1 MTEEEQIA
9 YAMQVPYYTYL
20 CGVRIKLNSF
30 LIFFIMSQKSKC
42 LNVFVVQMSMAEN
55 DGGDGGSEE
64 KMEVDDKDQDYSE
77 VSCTSRPCL
86 F

>member
-1 MTEEEQIA
+1 MRSST
-9 YAMQVPYYTYL
+9 L
-20 CGVRIKLNSF
+20 LN
-30 LIFFIMSQKSKC
+30 FFFNICHNVSKC

-77 VSCTSRPCL
+77 VSCTSQPCL